1 MIRFL
6 KNNLFL
12 STGLAIVAL
21 TAILCGTKLY
31 CSDAWMSPSPSKR
44 TGRVPVLVTT
54 RPTTVTTTAMVD
66 TNINIG
72 GRGSSFAATT
82 TSLFISDWMNPSKSN
97 SGSMFQ
103 PKSSPPPSS
112 SREQEE
118 EKNEEITKVSI
129 EPKSNNIQKE
139 ANESTMVVQKESSIT
154 EEKIIEEKI
163 DQEKLEHE
171 SSHTKRDNEKEEK
184 ETVAE
189 NTTKQATTATDDN
202 NDYDNE
208 DRTVEYIEDA
218 IKTKSRIQGVVQWY
232 YVLRGYGFIQPF
244 KTRDEEIAIKDSI
257 RNRKNGSST
266 PPLGTCVFVH
276 QSVIQS
282 PDDSFF
288 RKLYMRET
296 VDFEVVQEKET
307 GKISAINVTGRFESN
322 VRAIAKQISDRKEQ
336 PEQEE
341 EL

>member
-12 STGLAIVAL
+12 STGLVIVAL
-21 TAILCGTKLY
+21 TAILCGTKPY

-66 TNINIG
+66 TNINSG

-208 DRTVEYIEDA
+208 DRTVEYVEDA

-244 KTRDEEIAIKDSI
+244 KTRDEEIVIKDSI
-257 RNRKNGSST
+257 RNRKNGSPK

-276 QSVIQS
+276 QSAIQS

-322 VRAIAKQISDRKEQ
+322 VRAIAKQISDRKKQ